1 MYMCSDLHGCLKH
14 YLSLLFTLLHEEQ
27 FQLSFELSKTTYN
40 CHNSFGLCYEYRLLI
55 VWNLLEGV
63 QLPEVLSLQLNV
75 WKDSATSTQ

>member
-1 MYMCSDLHGCLKH
+1 MYMCLDLAV
-14 YLSLLFTLLHEEQ
+14 SLLFTLLHEEQ
-27 FQLSFELSKTTYN
+27 FQLSFELSKTTYH
-40 CHNSFGLCYEYRLLI
+40 CHNSFGLCYEYRLVI